1 MNNASTKIY
10 YHICHVYRTSGKG
23 STQSQAGRHDI
34 DPLYSFRSTGEFG
47 RGFYKNHCGPT
58 AITNLIV
65 TARQFQRGQTLST
78 DEVRDIFENVASL
91 GRHRLIY
98 NRRYGTTD
106 FFLWF
111 YVKAAFKKLGADML
125 LRPVMRH
132 TLSASNARKILSK
145 GSFLLIELFGHPKY
159 GWHQMVVYN
168 MTDDG
173 LFVTADG
180 FSPAPVL
187 LDDKGLGRG
196 LFLEIKTSPYNL

>member
-1 MNNASTKIY
+1 MNNASTKIN
-10 YHICHVYRTSGKG
+10 YHIRRAYRTSGTG
-23 STQSQAGRHDI
+23 PTQSQADSHYI
-34 DPLYSFRSTGEFG
+34 NPSYSFHSTGEFG

-65 TARQFQRGQTLST
+65 TALQTRRGQKLTP

-111 YVKAAFKKLGADML
+111 YVKAAFKKLDADTL

-159 GWHQMVVYN
+159 GWHQMVVYDV
-168 MTDDG
+168 TDDG

-187 LDDKGLGRG
+187 LDDKGIGRG
-196 LFLEIKTSPYNL
+196 LFLEIRTLR

>member
-1 MNNASTKIY
+1 MNNASTKIN
-10 YHICHVYRTSGKG
+10 HHTNRTAD
-23 STQSQAGRHDI
+23 TRQVHSQPDGLNI
-34 DPLYSFRSTGEFG
+34 NPSYSFHSTGEFG

-65 TARQFQRGQTLST
+65 TARQSQRGQALTP
-78 DEVRDIFENVASL
+78 DEVKDIFENVASL

-159 GWHQMVVYN
+159 GWHQMVVYDI
-168 MTDDG
+168 TDDG

-187 LDDKGLGRG
+187 LDDAGIGRG
-196 LFLEIKTSPYNL
+196 LFLEIKTIR